1 MMKIITFS
9 LTLVALAIS
18 FILVFLISQV
28 QAVISESEKK
38 QKGLITTVLSGAI
51 SLVLFVIN
59 YMLTG
64 IEFSMQK

>member
-1 MMKIITFS
+1 MMKIITFT

-18 FILVFLISQV
+18 FIFVFLISQV

>member
-18 FILVFLISQV
+18 FIFVFLISQV